1 VGITICY
8 DVRFPDLYRR
18 LALAGAEVILV
29 PAAFTRT
36 SGRAHW
42 EVLLRARAIENAVY
56 IVASATIGG
65 AEDDAF
71 PTYGHASVVG
81 PWGEVLADLGEA
93 LEAYQV
99 VELNIDTIDRV
110 REQLPVLRGVR
121 PDAYGAVITEYA
133 VASDWEVEK
142 SE

>member
-1 VGITICY
+1 
-8 DVRFPDLYRR
+8 
-18 LALAGAEVILV
+18 
-29 PAAFTRT
+29 
-36 SGRAHW
+36 
-42 EVLLRARAIENAVY
+42 
-56 IVASATIGG
+56 
-65 AEDDAF
+65 
-71 PTYGHASVVG
+71 
-81 PWGEVLADLGEA
+81 
-93 LEAYQV
+93 V

>member
-1 VGITICY
+1 
-8 DVRFPDLYRR
+8 
-18 LALAGAEVILV
+18 
-29 PAAFTRT
+29 
-36 SGRAHW
+36 
-42 EVLLRARAIENAVY
+42 VLLRARAIENAVY

-133 VASDWEVEK
+133 VASDREVGK